1 MSDPRK
7 LTPEEAF
14 LDYAQMLQ
22 RWTDMSLGVRDR
34 LIAGGVNE
42 RSADQAASQILVMLI
57 GSFAARVR

>member
-1 MSDPRK
+1 MSEPRK
-7 LTPEEAF
+7 PTPEEAF
-14 LDYAQMLQ
+14 LDYAQMLH

-57 GSFAARVR
+57 GQFAARAR